1 MRAFSGSTMTRRAMI
16 TGAVSAV
23 ALTLIGAPAHATSAA
38 QAEALVDRL
47 VGDINTAIGS
57 GASEAKLIAQFEQ
70 IFRSYGDMPYIA
82 AYAMGVEARRAS
94 PAQKKAFTEAF
105 SSYISRKYG
114 KQFRKF
120 IGGRIDVQGT
130 KSVKNAYQVST
141 LAYLRGQSPF
151 DVTFFI
157 GEKSGKF
164 FNLYVEGVNML
175 LTERTEI
182 GSMLDRRGGDIDAM
196 IADLRRAG

>member
-1 MRAFSGSTMTRRAMI
+1 MRAFLHNTMTRRSMI
-16 TGAVSAV
+16 AGALSAGLL
-23 ALTLIGAPAHATSAA
+23 AAIGAPSQAGST
-38 QAEALVDRL
+38 AEAEKLVKAL
-47 VGDINTAIGS
+47 VGDINAVIGS
-57 GASEAKLIAQFEQ
+57 GASEAQLIAQFER
-70 IFRSYGDMPYIA
+70 IFRDYGDMSYIA

-94 PAQKKAFTEAF
+94 AAQKKAFTEAF
-105 SSYISRKYG
+105 SGYIARKYG

-120 IGGRIDVQGT
+120 VGGRIDVQGT
-130 KSVKNAYQVST
+130 EAVKNAYQVST

-151 DVTFFI
+151 DVTFFV
-157 GEKSGKF
+157 GEKSGRF
-164 FNLYVEGVNML
+164 FNMYVEGVNML